1 MNYGITR
8 ERSMELLNQH
18 LNTPNMIKHC
28 LASETVMRALA
39 CHFSEDE
46 ELWGLTGL
54 LHDLD
59 VELTLDAPTRHT
71 HETARIL
78 REEGVSEKIIEA
90 ICMHNELAHNDKRSE
105 TFHHALAAGET
116 ITGLIIA
123 AALVYPDK
131 KLGSVKPKS
140 VRKRYKEKQFAA
152 GADREIIAE
161 CELIGLAIP
170 EFCDLCLEAMQGI
183 AADLDL

>member
-1 MNYGITR
+1 MDYGITR
-8 ERSMELLNQH
+8 ERSLELLNQY
-18 LNTPNMIKHC
+18 LSNPNLIKHC
-28 LASETVMRALA
+28 LASEAVMRALA
-39 CHFSEDE
+39 RHFSEDE

-54 LHDLD
+54 LHDVD
-59 VELTLDAPTRHT
+59 VELTLDDLSRHT
-71 HETARIL
+71 HETVRIL
-78 REEGVSEKIIEA
+78 REEGVAEEIIEA
-90 ICMHNELAHNDKRSE
+90 IRMHNEHAHGDKRSE
-105 TFHHALAAGET
+105 RFHHALAAGET

-152 GADREIIAE
+152 GASREIIAE

-170 EFCDLCLEAMQGI
+170 DFCDLCLEAMQGI
-183 AADLDL
+183 SDDLGL